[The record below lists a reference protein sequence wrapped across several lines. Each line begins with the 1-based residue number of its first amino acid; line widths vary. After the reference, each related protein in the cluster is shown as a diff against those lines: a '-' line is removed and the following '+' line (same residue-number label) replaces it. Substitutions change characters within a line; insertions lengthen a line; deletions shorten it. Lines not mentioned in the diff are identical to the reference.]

1 MRKFKTNEGY
11 SPPYRGL
18 DVGLDS
24 DIVTSGSDLRG
35 TRNADSDGRPKRSQ
49 TSKG

>member
-24 DIVTSGSDLRG
+24 DIVTSGSDPRG
-35 TRNADSDGRPKRSQ
+35 TRNADSNGRLKRIA
-49 TSKG
+49 TDV